1 MNREMANEWLR
12 SASGDL
18 ETIEAIID
26 NSNLTHIV
34 AFHSQ
39 QCVEKSIKAI
49 LELYEVT
56 VPKTHSI
63 LKLSKV
69 AEEFFDIGDKETADE
84 LDKLYIDTRYP
95 GDFGLLPDGKPTSEK
110 ARALY
115 RFARNIYADTE
126 IIVKKG
132 TSNNR

>member
-18 ETIEAIID
+18 ETIEAIIV
-26 NSNLTHIV
+26 NNNLTHIV

-49 LELYEVT
+49 LELHELT
-56 VPKTHSI
+56 VPKTHSV
-63 LKLSKV
+63 LKLSKM
-69 AEEFFDIGDKETADE
+69 AENFFDIGDKETADE

-110 ARALY
+110 ALALY
-115 RFARNIYADTE
+115 LFAKKIYTDAE
-126 IIVKKG
+126 MVIKI
-132 TSNNR
+132 